1 MMMCWMTT
9 VQTSKMMTIQIAVVM
24 KVMYWGSDVSVY
36 TDNDPGEEFGEMELS
51 TYDDLYWINC
61 HDKAETR
68 TPILTLR
75 EPGSYAN
82 NFLFLSHFKYIQQ
95 NSPTFMLGPVQFSSE
110 VLLMWLAALVLEANQ
125 GLFCVVTTLPAQFQD
140 KNKNGN

>member
-1 MMMCWMTT
+1 
-9 VQTSKMMTIQIAVVM
+9 
-24 KVMYWGSDVSVY
+24 MYWGSDVSVY